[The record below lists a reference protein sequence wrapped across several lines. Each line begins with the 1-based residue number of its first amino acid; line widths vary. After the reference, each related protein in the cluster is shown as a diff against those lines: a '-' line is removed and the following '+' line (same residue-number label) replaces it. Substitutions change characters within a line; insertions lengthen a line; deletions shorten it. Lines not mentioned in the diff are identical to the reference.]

1 MPRRWQYPS
10 WALIDTKQLTLPEVT
25 TPDKWWQPF
34 TEPVRQHAGKIA
46 FAAIIASGVAP
57 IDADALTR
65 PEVTSLDKW
74 YQPLS
79 EPVRVKKPL
88 PIAAY
93 PSTWVDADL
102 LTQPEATSLDKWF
115 APLAEP
121 VPPVPGIEQALISS
135 GNIFFTDEKDLDL
148 SAEELSW
155 YKNLGGI
162 GVKKELRLSGPTSFP
177 VPAIAA
183 EDITLDEWYSPL
195 SEPVLIKPRASE
207 FPTHTNDTEGL
218 TQPEVTSLDKWYA
231 PLSEPVLVKEPINVS
246 SGNIFTEED
255 LVAAEE
261 ITLDKW
267 YQPFS
272 EFLNARARS
281 GAELDASGLIYQG
294 EPSDFDPTAEFMGW
308 FVSLDEPTLPK
319 LRVAEFLPWVVDVEA
334 ITQPETTSL
343 DRWYSPFSEPVRT
356 QPISHA
362 ALVASGLVYVGEP
375 RDEDPT
381 AEQLGWYVTLS
392 EPTLPKLRVA
402 EFPSFVTDDESLGD
416 GENITLDKW
425 YAPFSEYLHKDARS
439 EAALLSGNNY
449 EGEPADFEPTAEFLG
464 WYVPLSQFL
473 YSDKRIDAALYPY
486 FWMDEDALT
495 RPEVTTP
502 DKWWQPLSEF
512 LHRVKR
518 SAASLE
524 PASVIDSDLLT
535 QPEETLVS
543 KWVPQ
548 TNEPV
553 RVKKGLL
560 TALQEA
566 YFPDTDLA
574 DIPPA
579 EEITLDK
586 WYQPHSEP
594 VLVKARASEFPTST
608 NDTEGLTQPE
618 VTSLDKWFVTLSE
631 PIRTQPTSLAG
642 LLSGE
647 IQIGEQGDIDPL
659 AEFLGWYRDLS
670 QPTYPRVLPVSNYPA
685 TFYQDEV
692 SELDPTA
699 ERLAWYVD
707 LSTPTLPKVRVAEFP
722 SYVIDS
728 DLLTQPEVTSID
740 KWWKELSEPVR
751 VKTRLHESLQVHFI
765 TDPAPEVVPVTVDSW
780 FVPFS
785 EPYFIIDPTT
795 PLKPYLFIDPEVLTL
810 PENITLDK
818 WWQKLS
824 EPVLV
829 KARFLEALQ
838 LHVVTDIQPFVVEVI
853 TLDKWY
859 MPLVEPVRIGDR
871 LIVPFRLP
879 ASVGR
884 EYQTATVII
893 KGRISKEADQ
903 THVSKEADQ
912 THISKEADQT
922 KDSKRC

>member
-34 TEPVRQHAGKIA
+34 SEPVRQHAGKIA

-79 EPVRVKKPL
+79 EPVRVQKPL
-88 PIAAY
+88 PVATY
-93 PSTWVDADL
+93 PSSWVDTDL

-115 APLAEP
+115 APLSEP
-121 VPPVPGIEQALISS
+121 TPPVPGSEQALISS
-135 GNIFFTDEKDLDL
+135 GGIFFTDEQDLDI

-155 YKNLGGI
+155 YRNLGGI

-177 VPAIAA
+177 VPEISVEA
-183 EDITLDEWYSPL
+183 EDITLDKWYSPL
-195 SEPVLIKPRASE
+195 TEPVLVKPRASD
-207 FPTHTNDTEGL
+207 FPSHTNDTEGL
-218 TQPEVTSLDKWYA
+218 TQPEVTSLDKWHA
-231 PLSEPVLVKEPINVS
+231 
-246 SGNIFTEED
+246 
-255 LVAAEE
+255 
-261 ITLDKW
+261 
-267 YQPFS
+267 
-272 EFLNARARS
+272 
-281 GAELDASGLIYQG
+281 
-294 EPSDFDPTAEFMGW
+294 
-308 FVSLDEPTLPK
+308 
-319 LRVAEFLPWVVDVEA
+319 
-334 ITQPETTSL
+334 
-343 DRWYSPFSEPVRT
+343 PFSEPVRT
-356 QPISHA
+356 QPISHS
-362 ALVASGLVYVGEP
+362 ALFASGLVYVGEP

-392 EPTLPKLRVA
+392 EPTLPKPRVA
-402 EFPSFVTDDESLGD
+402 EFPNFVTDDEALGD

-449 EGEPADFEPTAEFLG
+449 EGEPADFDPTAEFLG
-464 WYVPLSQFL
+464 WYAPLSQFL

-495 RPEVTTP
+495 RPEITTP

-512 LHRVKR
+512 LHRDKR
-518 SAASLE
+518 SAAALE

-535 QPEETLVS
+535 RPEETLVS

-574 DIPPA
+574 DIPPE

-594 VLVKARASEFPTST
+594 VLVKARASEFPSFIT
-608 NDTEGLTQPE
+608 DTVGLTQPE
-618 VTSLDKWFVTLSE
+618 VTSLDKWFSPFSE
-631 PIRTQPTSLAG
+631 PVRVQPTSLAG
-642 LLSGE
+642 LISGAVY
-647 IQIGEQGDIDPL
+647 IGEPSDVDPTAIEL
-659 AEFLGWYRDLS
+659 AWFKGLDG
-670 QPTYPRVLPVSNYPA
+670 PVLPLVLPIALYPT
-685 TFYQDEV
+685 TFFENEV
-692 SELDPTA
+692 SELDPSA

-707 LSTPTLPKVRVAEFP
+707 LSTPTLPKIRVAEFP
-722 SYVIDS
+722 AFITDVER
-728 DLLTQPEVTSID
+728 LTRPETTTLD
-740 KWWKELSEPVR
+740 RWWRELSEPIRTQPISLAALISGEVQIGEPSDLDPVAEQLAWYRNLDLPTLPKPR
-751 VKTRLHESLQVHFI
+751 VAEF
-765 TDPAPEVVPVTVDSW
+765 PP
-780 FVPFS
+780 
-785 EPYFIIDPTT
+785 FIIDV
-795 PLKPYLFIDPEVLTL
+795 EALTL
-810 PENITLDK
+810 PEVTTLDK
-818 WWQKLS
+818 WWQPAN
-824 EPVLV
+824 EPVRV

-838 LHVVTDIQPFVVEVI
+838 LHVITDITFDIAEII

-859 MPLVEPVRIGDR
+859 MPLVEPVRLGDR

-884 EYQTATVII
+884 EYQVATLLV